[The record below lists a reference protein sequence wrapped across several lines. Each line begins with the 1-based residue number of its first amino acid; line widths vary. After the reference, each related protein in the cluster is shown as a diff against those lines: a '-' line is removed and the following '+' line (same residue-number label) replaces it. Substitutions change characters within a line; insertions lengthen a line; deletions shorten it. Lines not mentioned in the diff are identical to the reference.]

1 MTARVRIQGLN
12 RLESL
17 ELKKAFPGL
26 EVDFET
32 GKTSETEHGELAT
45 VAIIVLT
52 LAGIQALASWMMKD
66 RRNNVIEKSVEVVDA
81 SGKKRI
87 EKIVI
92 HINESTSQADVVKE
106 LGKSLHVDVAGL
118 QS

>member
-1 MTARVRIQGLN
+1 MTERVRIQGLS

-32 GKTSETEHGELAT
+32 GRTSETEHGELTT

-66 RRNNVIEKSVEVVDA
+66 RKNNVIEKRVEVVDA
-81 SGKKRI
+81 SGQRRI
-87 EKIVI
+87 ETIMI
-92 HINESTSQADVVKE
+92 RISESTSQADVVKE

-118 QS
+118 PS